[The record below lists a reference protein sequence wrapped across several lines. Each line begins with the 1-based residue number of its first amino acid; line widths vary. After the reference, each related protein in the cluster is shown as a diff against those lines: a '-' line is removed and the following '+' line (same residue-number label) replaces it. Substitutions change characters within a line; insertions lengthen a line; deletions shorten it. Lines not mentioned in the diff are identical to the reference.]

1 VKIVLLSTFELNGGA
16 AIACNRLMKALQKN
30 GVEVNM
36 LVRDKN
42 SDDINVTSIN
52 SSWITGKLN
61 YFRFVWERLIIF
73 FNNHFSRPDLFKVS
87 IANTGTN
94 IVRHPLVKEADI
106 IHLHWIN
113 QGFLSLKD
121 IKALIKTGKPIVW
134 TMHDMWACTGIC
146 HHSWGCEYFTER
158 CGNCPLLHSGKN
170 KDLSYRIFKSKLFIS
185 QSDMHLVTVSSWL
198 KSMAQKSAITQKMKI
213 SVIPNVIDLRIF
225 QPVNKNEA
233 HEAFLLPRD
242 KKIITMGAYK
252 IDDPIKGFSLLKQ
265 ALRKIYEQEKDI
277 LLVLF
282 GNIKNIK
289 ILEDIRFPYTY
300 LGTIRER
307 SRIALLYNASD
318 VNVVPSYYE
327 TFGQTI
333 TESMACGCPSV
344 SFNNSGQTDIIDHQ
358 VNGYLAEF
366 KNADDLA
373 AGISWVLSQDKKEIT
388 EACIKKV
395 RSCYTENMVAQQH
408 IDLYKNLMNK

>member
-1 VKIVLLSTFELNGGA
+1 MKITLVNTFELNGGA

-30 GVEVNM
+30 GVEVKM
-36 LVRDKN
+36 LVRDKI

-52 SSWITGKLN
+52 TSWITKKIN
-61 YFRFVWERLIIF
+61 YFRFVWERLIIL
-73 FNNHFSRPDLFKVS
+73 FNNHFYRPDLFKVS
-87 IANTGTN
+87 IANTGTD
-94 IVRHPLVKEADI
+94 IAHHPLVNEADI

-134 TMHDMWACTGIC
+134 TMHDMWTCTGIC
-146 HHSWGCEYFTER
+146 HYSWDCENFTEK
-158 CGNCPLLHSGKN
+158 CGDCPLLHSNKS
-170 KDLSYRIFKSKLFIS
+170 KDLSHRIFKSKFFIS
-185 QSDMHLVTVSSWL
+185 QSNIHIVTVSSWL
-198 KSMAQKSAITQKMKI
+198 KSMAQKSVITQKMEI

-233 HEAFLLPRD
+233 REAFSLPRN
-242 KKIITMGAYK
+242 KKIISMGAYK

-265 ALRKIYEQEKDI
+265 ALRKIYEQEKEI

-282 GNIKNIK
+282 GNIKNTQ
-289 ILEDIRFPYTY
+289 ILEDISFPYTY
-300 LGTIRER
+300 LGTICER

-373 AGISWVLSQDKKEIT
+373 TGISWVLSQDKKEIA

-395 RSCYTENMVAQQH
+395 KSCYSEDIVAQQH
-408 IDLYKNLMNK
+408 IDLYKNLMN